1 MTIIKKI
8 TIVVVSQFIFTIFA
22 LIILEMVLAKKPISP
37 YGYWTISGIFQPDNE
52 LIYSLK
58 PDTNRNFTRDE
69 FVEIAHINS
78 KGFRGNNEK
87 KDSSAEQ
94 VLEIYAVG
102 DSFTFGH
109 GISDDSKTYPEL
121 LEKYLNDSSDKVK
134 RKITVINAG
143 VPGYSPDQE
152 YRLILTKVI
161 PLKPNLV
168 IWNLTNS
175 GDLSDLTL
183 APTWPIPALYDIKD
197 GKLVSLD
204 ARFNWLYIANQIRL
218 NTPVSIHDSY
228 LFNLLVNYS
237 SKLKFFNR
245 RPNLSD
251 KKLLDWATNKILLE
265 VEDINQKALKN
276 NFKLL
281 IVILPYKDAFKPSEL
296 SLQFDK
302 LIPRFREKNIDYID
316 IKEYVNRKSNQPAD
330 SFKVLG
336 TQVMN
341 PLSLYFKKDQHPNE
355 LGADL
360 FARIVKESVNTLK

>member
-1 MTIIKKI
+1 
-8 TIVVVSQFIFTIFA
+8 
-22 LIILEMVLAKKPISP
+22 MVLASKPISP

-58 PDTNRNFTRDE
+58 PDTKRNFTTDE
-69 FVEIAHINS
+69 FTEIAHINS
-78 KGFRGNNEK
+78 NGFRGNNEK
-87 KDSSAEQ
+87 KDSFAEH
-94 VLEIYAVG
+94 VIKIYTVG

-121 LEKYLNDSSDKVK
+121 LEKYLNDSSDKFK

-161 PLKPNLV
+161 PLKPDLV

-183 APTWPIPALYDIKD
+183 APTWPIPALYDVKE

-218 NTPVSIHDSY
+218 KTPASIHDSY

-237 SKLKFFNR
+237 SKSEFFNR
-245 RPNLSD
+245 KPRLSD
-251 KKLLDWATNKILLE
+251 EELLNWATNKILLE
-265 VEDINQKALKN
+265 VEDIKQKTLKN

-281 IVILPYKDAFKPSEL
+281 IVILPYKDAYKHSKL
-296 SLQFDK
+296 SVRFNQL
-302 LIPRFREKNIDYID
+302 LPHFREKNIEYVD
-316 IKEYVNRKSNQPAD
+316 IKEFVDPTKSYQLD
-330 SFKVLG
+330 SNLQVLG
-336 TQVMN
+336 TKVIN

-360 FARIVKESVNTLK
+360 FARIVAEKVNTLK